1 MTREHKLAL
10 VVGFGL
16 ILIVGIL
23 ISDHFSTTA
32 RLATADLSTTTDGL
46 SQNRNKQRQRTP
58 DLIEVYPAAVNLTQL
73 EATAST
79 PVASMSNSP
88 TTSTPVARLASNVT
102 EPTNPRQ
109 LRTPN
114 LQQLAR
120 TAAPTNAMT
129 TSADF
134 DFYQV
139 RSGDSLTS
147 ICRGHYGDANMVKN
161 VARYNGL
168 SNANQLRLNHRLRLP
183 KVSVVLGET
192 VVVETTRKPRT
203 QVSTSNT
210 GQKNGYTTYKVVPG
224 DTFSELT
231 QKLMGS
237 VSHMDAFLKIN
248 QATISNPD
256 QLRVGMV
263 LRYPAAH

>member
-23 ISDHFSTTA
+23 ISDHFSTTT
-32 RLATADLSTTTDGL
+32 RSATADLRATTDGL
-46 SQNRNKQRQRTP
+46 PHNNTNLRQRTP
-58 DLIEVYPAAVNLTQL
+58 DLIEVYPAAVGLTQP
-73 EATAST
+73 EQ
-79 PVASMSNSP
+79 PVAASSQP
-88 TTSTPVARLASNVT
+88 TTSTPVARLASTTTASNQ
-102 EPTNPRQ
+102 PQQ

-114 LQQLAR
+114 LQQLASIASPQNPMSG
-120 TAAPTNAMT
+120 TAE
-129 TSADF
+129 F

-147 ICRGHYGDANMVKN
+147 ICRKHYGATHMVKA
-161 VARYNGL
+161 VARYNGIN
-168 SNANQLRLNHRLRLP
+168 NANQLRLNHRLRLP
-183 KVSVVLGET
+183 ALT
-192 VVVETTRKPRT
+192 VIAGNTTVTENTETTRTPVATSRRT
-203 QVSTSNT
+203 DAS
-210 GQKNGYTTYKVVPG
+210 GYGTYKVVSG

-237 VSHMDAFLKIN
+237 VSQMDAFLKIN
-248 QATISNPD
+248 QSTITDPD

>member
-46 SQNRNKQRQRTP
+46 SQNNQRQRTP
-58 DLIEVYPAAVNLTQL
+58 DLIEVYPAAVNLTQI
-73 EATAST
+73 EATAPA
-79 PVASMSNSP
+79 PVASASNP
-88 TTSTPVARLASNVT
+88 TVTSTSAVRLASNVT

-120 TAAPTNAMT
+120 TASSTNAIA

-139 RSGDSLTS
+139 QSGDSLTS
-147 ICRGHYGDANMVKN
+147 ICRAHYGDTNMVKT

-183 KVSVVLGET
+183 KASVVLGET
-192 VVVETTRKPRT
+192 VIVAATQKPRT
-203 QVSTSNT
+203 PVSTSNA
-210 GQKNGYTTYKVVPG
+210 GQKNGYATYKVVPG

-237 VSHMDAFLKIN
+237 VSHMGCLPK
-248 QATISNPD
+248 D
-256 QLRVGMV
+256 QSGNDL
-263 LRYPAAH
+263 